1 MVGEHASAPS
11 PHQTWNKRR
20 KSDDCAP
27 RLVRGIPRT
36 AGTLLWGAEAIRP
49 ARDAARRMN
58 FNHRT
63 GEPYIPVPEHV
74 TKRHWRSGKTFAQ
87 IHDPLG

>member
-1 MVGEHASAPS
+1 MGGEQAVRPPRRPDVEQTPQIRRLRSALGS
-11 PHQTWNKRR
+11 RRR
-20 KSDDCAP
+20 K
-27 RLVRGIPRT
+27 T

-63 GEPYIPVPEHV
+63 GEPYIPVPENV
-74 TKRHWRSGKTFAQ
+74 TKRHWRSDKTFAQ